1 LASGSLLDLQRI
13 EQEIVGLEGQIVAA
27 RRVIEGD
34 PSSTDPRPRLLV
46 AEVRRKEVGR
56 RLDAAEAQER
66 EERAR
71 ARSHE
76 RQLYSG
82 AIHNPRELTQ
92 LAEELDHLRVRLKD
106 EEDDELALMVELE
119 QAEEEVRQAT
129 AEAAGAKEVLQ
140 AKRAA
145 LTDAQRRR
153 ELQAASIDPEQLKLY
168 ERVKAF
174 RQSPYVVPINNG
186 ACGGCRIPLSMAQ
199 LRTIKL
205 HPEPT
210 VCQTCGRILVA

>member
-13 EQEIVGLEGQIVAA
+13 EQEIAGLEAQIVTA

-34 PSSTDPRPRLLV
+34 GSSTDPRPRLQV
-46 AEVRRKEVGR
+46 AELRRKEVAR
-56 RLDAAEAQER
+56 RLNAAEEQER

-76 RQLYSG
+76 QQLYSG

-92 LAEELDHLRVRLKD
+92 LSQELDHLRVRLKD

-119 QAEEEVRQAT
+119 QADEEVRQAT
-129 AEAAGAKEVLQ
+129 AEAAGAKEILAARQ
-140 AKRAA
+140 AA
-145 LTDAQRRR
+145 LADARRRR
-153 ELQAASIDPEQLKLY
+153 ESQAASIDPEHLKLY
-168 ERVKAF
+168 ERVKHF
-174 RQSPYVVPINNG
+174 RQSPYVVSVNNG

-199 LRTIKL
+199 LRAIKL